1 MRTTLTI
8 RDDILAVARARAEVL
23 GITVG
28 EALSDLAE
36 RGLATELDVEEKD
49 GFWKGVKFFPHHPDD
64 VPLSLEDIR
73 RISDDEE

>member
-8 RDDILAVARARAEVL
+8 RDDILEAARVRAEAF

-36 RGLATELDVEEKD
+36 RGLATEPEVEES

-64 VPLSLEDIR
+64 VPLTLDDIQ
-73 RISDDEE
+73 RITDEEE